1 MTNTVSNIGIPIV
14 LLTLS
19 ACSLLNPPESAGRT
33 LLRQAQRVPL
43 GIAQAV
49 TLGTQARVMNTLRL
63 ADVDDTFFLTIPAE
77 DPQGN
82 PAHHLVFT
90 LDQTVN
96 DWYAFATT
104 LTDTTTI
111 PSGWSTTMIGA
122 TTAHTIVSSVQSD
135 VNALLQLRDAVN
147 VIGGM
152 SNFAKLISLS
162 NSLEGLYIEA
172 TDGRWV
178 SVSSNPEVISDAT
191 KTTLIAGFT
200 SSADAIATNEVAEE
214 LEGNWQEIL
223 NPETP
228 EAQAQ
233 LQAFTKDGR
242 LNLQA
247 ARATLLRQNAMQ
259 PTRLE
264 VKTPGVAGIQSETK
278 SEAYCWRFLW
288 WRICVDQYELQPSG
302 AQFMRSMPING
313 NSGFTNQGLPGG
325 FNQSGRV
332 YGSATSYDVQGTDK
346 SGCFASAFASQI
358 WWFWQN
364 KDTRFYGIAPKKLV
378 SGVEVPV
385 QDIKHTRSSTPETSF
400 GQFTSEYV
408 GDTPVT
414 RLMARQANGYPWFT
428 QEARG
433 FRFETG
439 TVITPWDFE
448 NAARRF
454 FDQQRVHGVNLTL
467 DSAYTVS
474 PLGYGAFHLAAEAHR
489 VGSYFLSIPTLVAM
503 LPQQLLYSSSY
514 GAYNYFRQ
522 SAFAHIIRR
531 HMGNSKDEYVIAMYP
546 TGRHSGFE
554 AHYSAI
560 MKAKVIYHTVRPE
573 ILVEPLDKFQ
583 QRDWY
588 GLSDPMASFVG
599 VFAINK

>member
-233 LQAFTKDGR
+233 LQAFTKDGK

-288 WRICVDQYELQPSG
+288 WRICVDKYELQPSG
-302 AQFMRSMPING
+302 AQFMRGMAINSS
-313 NSGFTNQGLPGG
+313 SGLTRQGLPGG
-325 FNQSGRV
+325 FNQGGEDYNQTTR
-332 YGSATSYDVQGTDK
+332 YNVQGTDI
-346 SGCFASAFASQI
+346 SGCFASAFASQV

-364 KDTRFYGIAPKKLV
+364 KGTNFYGISPFADVTHSRGK
-378 SGVEVPV
+378 SME
-385 QDIKHTRSSTPETSF
+385 STSF
-400 GQFTSEYV
+400 GLFAAKYS
-408 GDTPVT
+408 GDSPVT
-414 RLMARQANGYPWFT
+414 RLMARQPNGYPLFT
-428 QEARG
+428 QEAGG

-439 TVITPWDFE
+439 TLITPWGFE
-448 NAARRF
+448 DAVKRF
-454 FDQQRVHGVNLTL
+454 FVQQRAYGVNVSL
-467 DSAYTVS
+467 DSAYTLS
-474 PLGYGAFHLAAEAHR
+474 PIGYAMFQIGAEAHR
-489 VGSYFLSIPTLVAM
+489 IGSYYLSIPVLLAK
-503 LPQQLLYSSSY
+503 LPLALASSH
-514 GAYNYFRQ
+514 GATVYNLIRQ
-522 SAFAHIIRR
+522 PVFADIIRR
-531 HMGNSKDEYVIAMYP
+531 HMGNEKDEYVIAMYP
-546 TGRHSGFE
+546 TGRSLGLE

-560 MKAKVIYHTVRPE
+560 LKARIIYHALRPE

-588 GLSDPMASFVG
+588 TLSDPMASFSG